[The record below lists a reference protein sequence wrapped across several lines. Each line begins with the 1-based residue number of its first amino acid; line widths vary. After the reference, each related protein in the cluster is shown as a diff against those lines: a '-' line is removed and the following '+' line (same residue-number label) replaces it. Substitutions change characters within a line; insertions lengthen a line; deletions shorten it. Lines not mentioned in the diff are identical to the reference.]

1 MCAARWPICLSFL
14 AITSALG
21 AQEPQRRRILPE
33 VRADVVTGDVVS
45 AQMAAGVHITSG
57 TYVRVA
63 LLGGYGRSWKDEQH
77 GASYRLE
84 VDGRFH
90 LDPLRT
96 TRFGLYGIGGIVT
109 SHDPFDDWQSRL
121 VLGAGVELPAYAR
134 ATLAAGNRISGPA
147 LIEEHASTTVLLPG
161 DRLEV
166 DVYGN
171 LIIKVAG
178 GR

>member
-1 MCAARWPICLSFL
+1 MRALPWL
-14 AITSALG
+14 TSLFTIPAMSAALG

-33 VRADVVTGDVVS
+33 LRADVVTGDVVS
-45 AQMAAGVHITSG
+45 AHTAAGVHITSG

-63 LLGGYGRSWKDEQH
+63 LLGGYGRAWKDDQH

-90 LDPLRT
+90 LDPLRS

-134 ATLAAGNRISGPA
+134 ATLAIEAA
-147 LIEEHASTTVLLPG
+147 L
-161 DRLEV
+161 
-166 DVYGN
+166 
-171 LIIKVAG
+171 AG
-178 GR
+178 GLRVSIAARRVPLGRR